1 MLSGTSSPLKPMRT
15 QALQKRPCAP
25 RSHCWCSPGTLKSL
39 RLSPLSLLPDHVTM
53 RFSRSWSEAFFC
65 VFAPKIRIL
74 LRILTISSCAGMPY
88 NASRPHTGAYRVAV
102 TAIRGLF
109 HTFSSNSIFH
119 KLLAFIPCLII
130 YKQKS
135 QTELNLP
142 IWLLTYL
149 YFLPIKFYF
158 SQFSAYLYFICKKKS
173 RAIITMARP
182 PVAIF
187 TYRVFAN
194 PYSKPS
200 FLMYLVHLP
209 PDSLCFSLDKI
220 SENPVFMRL
229 S

>member
-149 YFLPIKFYF
+149 NFLPIKFYI
-158 SQFSAYLYFICKKKS
+158 SQINIVFGRYSILSGRIHIKCIAPTAMLFNKS
-173 RAIITMARP
+173 
-182 PVAIF
+182 
-187 TYRVFAN
+187 
-194 PYSKPS
+194 
-200 FLMYLVHLP
+200 LLP
-209 PDSLCFSLDKI
+209 QF
-220 SENPVFMRL
+220 F
-229 S
+229 